1 MKMKERVLVVGAN
14 GFVGFNLVNELISN
28 KIPVTALIKNNSL
41 TTNLKKI
48 GCYNIIQTNNLNDV
62 SIIRQ
67 LLVSKPKY
75 VVNCIWNKKNNDV
88 LSSLDNTKILIEL
101 LELTKKINSDGFI
114 NLGTYEEY
122 GLFKEDISENQVCY
136 PKTEFG
142 KLKNCHSI
150 IVSELAKSLNIKA
163 CHLRISE
170 LYSLKEP
177 ESFLF
182 KTLIKNI
189 ANQTAHTFSY
199 TNNKV
204 DYIFVS
210 DLCRAIIQL
219 INNNSSGIF
228 NVSSGQAFYNRDLIN
243 MINQQFKS
251 KVKLEEI
258 ENKKSFSLNINR
270 VFELTG
276 WKPTISIW
284 DGITMLLQEEKFKNP
299 NTFENFTKT
308 IRTLYR

>member
-1 MKMKERVLVVGAN
+1 MSFYNSIRAGK
-14 GFVGFNLVNELISN
+14 IS
-28 KIPVTALIKNNSL
+28 
-41 TTNLKKI
+41 
-48 GCYNIIQTNNLNDV
+48 D
-62 SIIRQ
+62 
-67 LLVSKPKY
+67 
-75 VVNCIWNKKNNDV
+75 
-88 LSSLDNTKILIEL
+88 
-101 LELTKKINSDGFI
+101 
-114 NLGTYEEY
+114 
-122 GLFKEDISENQVCY
+122 
-136 PKTEFG
+136 
-142 KLKNCHSI
+142 
-150 IVSELAKSLNIKA
+150 IKA
-163 CHLRISE
+163 CHLRISK

-204 DYIFVS
+204 DYIYVS

-243 MINQQFKS
+243 MINQQIKS

-258 ENKKSFSLNINR
+258 ENKKSFSLNINK

-284 DGITMLLQEEKFKNP
+284 DGIICFYKKRNSKIQIHLKILLKQFVL
-299 NTFENFTKT
+299 FIDRT
-308 IRTLYR
+308 IY

>member
-1 MKMKERVLVVGAN
+1 M
-14 GFVGFNLVNELISN
+14 
-28 KIPVTALIKNNSL
+28 
-41 TTNLKKI
+41 
-48 GCYNIIQTNNLNDV
+48 
-62 SIIRQ
+62 
-67 LLVSKPKY
+67 
-75 VVNCIWNKKNNDV
+75 
-88 LSSLDNTKILIEL
+88 
-101 LELTKKINSDGFI
+101 
-114 NLGTYEEY
+114 
-122 GLFKEDISENQVCY
+122 
-136 PKTEFG
+136 
-142 KLKNCHSI
+142 
-150 IVSELAKSLNIKA
+150 
-163 CHLRISE
+163 
-170 LYSLKEP
+170 
-177 ESFLF
+177 
-182 KTLIKNI
+182 IKNI

-258 ENKKSFSLNINR
+258 ENKKSFSLNINK

>member
-1 MKMKERVLVVGAN
+1 MKMMDRVLVIGAN
-14 GFVGFNLVNELISN
+14 GFIGFNLVNELISN
-28 KIPVTALIKNNSL
+28 NIPVTVIIKNNSS

-48 GCYNIIQTNNLNDV
+48 GCYNILQTNNLNDD
-62 SIIRQ
+62 SIVRQ

-75 VVNCIWNKKNNDV
+75 VVNCIWEKDFNDNL
-88 LSSLDNTKILIEL
+88 LSLKNTKTLIEL

-114 NLGTYEEY
+114 NLGTYQEY
-122 GLFKEDISENQVCY
+122 GVLKEDISENEVCL

-142 KLKNCHSI
+142 KLKYAHSL
-150 IVSELAKSLNIKA
+150 IVQEIAKNLNLKA
-163 CHLRISE
+163 CHLRVSE
-170 LYSLKEP
+170 LYSLKKP

-189 ANQTAHTFSY
+189 ANQDNQTFSFI
-199 TNNKV
+199 NNKI

-219 INNNSSGIF
+219 INNNSSGTF
-228 NVSSGQAFYNRDLIN
+228 NIATGQAYYSRDLIN
-243 MINQQFKS
+243 MINKQCNS
-251 KVKLEEI
+251 NIKLEQND
-258 ENKKSFSLNINR
+258 NKKKFSLNIDKISN
-270 VFELTG
+270 LTG
-276 WKPTISIW
+276 WKPTISVW

-308 IRTLYR
+308 IRTFYN

>member
-1 MKMKERVLVVGAN
+1 M
-14 GFVGFNLVNELISN
+14 
-28 KIPVTALIKNNSL
+28 
-41 TTNLKKI
+41 
-48 GCYNIIQTNNLNDV
+48 
-62 SIIRQ
+62 
-67 LLVSKPKY
+67 
-75 VVNCIWNKKNNDV
+75 
-88 LSSLDNTKILIEL
+88 
-101 LELTKKINSDGFI
+101 
-114 NLGTYEEY
+114 
-122 GLFKEDISENQVCY
+122 
-136 PKTEFG
+136 
-142 KLKNCHSI
+142 
-150 IVSELAKSLNIKA
+150 
-163 CHLRISE
+163 
-170 LYSLKEP
+170 
-177 ESFLF
+177 
-182 KTLIKNI
+182 IKNI

-258 ENKKSFSLNINR
+258 ENKKSFSLNINSIQ
-270 VFELTG
+270 LTG